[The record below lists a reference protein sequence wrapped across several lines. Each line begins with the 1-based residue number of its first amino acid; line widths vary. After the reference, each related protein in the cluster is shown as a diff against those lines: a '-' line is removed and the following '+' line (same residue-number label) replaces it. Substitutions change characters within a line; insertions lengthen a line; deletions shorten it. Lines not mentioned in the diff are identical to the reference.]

1 MQKLA
6 FELLHVV
13 QVAASRKGD
22 LRGRQTGDS
31 SGYHMWTGQAA
42 QAHMVWVGTMW
53 VIDEHWGASSSPLVV
68 CKLCVGEQGVNV
80 ILGGKG
86 ACEEQLEL
94 EAGALSPEPWS
105 VAVID
110 SLGHLMGGR
119 AADARAGT
127 RARASNDVWASLLPP
142 PPTAALRVQEAATK
156 RASHDNNAFE
166 CCCCPHPP
174 ATRMFPLSIHMQ
186 Q

>member
-1 MQKLA
+1 
-6 FELLHVV
+6 
-13 QVAASRKGD
+13 
-22 LRGRQTGDS
+22 
-31 SGYHMWTGQAA
+31 
-42 QAHMVWVGTMW
+42 MW
-53 VIDEHWGASSSPLVV
+53 VIDEHWGASSSQLELVV
-68 CKLCVGEQGVNV
+68 CKLCVGEQGVNM

-94 EAGALSPEPWS
+94 EAGARSPEPWS

-110 SLGHLMGGR
+110 SLGHLMGG
-119 AADARAGT
+119 ARAGT

-166 CCCCPHPP
+166 CCCPHPP